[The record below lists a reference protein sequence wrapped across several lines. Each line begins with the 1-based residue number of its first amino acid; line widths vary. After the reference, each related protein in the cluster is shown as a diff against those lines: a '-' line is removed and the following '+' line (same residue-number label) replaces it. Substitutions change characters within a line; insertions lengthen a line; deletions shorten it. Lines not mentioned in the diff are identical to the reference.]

1 MNPES
6 NARDAALRQAL
17 VDTVNSSTAANGT
30 PRSTRSRLPFSW
42 RSVSLIAAVAVAS
55 ATTGAVSAS
64 VISNSE
70 PYPANVTA
78 SLAAS
83 VARPNAVALGQAV
96 YVQSDGT
103 ETVQL
108 GEMPEGATNLAVR
121 NSCTEA
127 GNVTI
132 ELDGEWVGS
141 FGCDAASSGP
151 GSGGGTFTVNS
162 EGPHI
167 LTFTSQRGSSYEA
180 WIAWVQEP
188 PVPSLGAQQ
197 KSDLADGTVT
207 RDEYVGAF
215 NRFAGCLAGAGFFTT
230 APDFDA
236 AVLEY
241 SIPAEAVTSGA
252 DELCYVSQFGEVDAA
267 WQIQNEGSA
276 P

>member
-1 MNPES
+1 MNPGL

-17 VDTVNSSTAANGT
+17 VDTVNSSTTAVGA
-30 PRSTRSRLPFSW
+30 PHSTRTRLPLSW

-64 VISNSE
+64 VIADSE
-70 PYPANVTA
+70 PYPANVTS

-83 VARPNAVALGQAV
+83 VARPNAVALGQAM

-127 GNVTI
+127 GKVTI
-132 ELDGEWVGS
+132 TLDGEWIGS
-141 FGCDAASSGP
+141 FGCDGTSSGA
-151 GSGGGTFTVNS
+151 SGGGTYEVSTP
-162 EGPHI
+162 GPHT
-167 LTFTSQRGSSYEA
+167 LTFSSEHGTGYEA

-188 PVPSLGAQQ
+188 PLPSIGAQQ
-197 KSDLADGTVT
+197 KADLADGTVT

-215 NRFAGCLAGAGFFTT
+215 NRFAGCLAGEGFFTT
-230 APDFDA
+230 AADFDA
-236 AVLEY
+236 TVLDY
-241 SIPAEAVTSGA
+241 SIPAEAVSAGA
-252 DELCYVSQFGEVDAA
+252 DELCYITQFGEVDAA
-267 WQIQNEGSA
+267 WQIQNEDST